1 LFSKQFLSISVAVGD
16 GHVERVGPVL
26 LVLKV
31 SQEVDQVLK
40 KIRQSSEM
48 LV

>member
-1 LFSKQFLSISVAVGD
+1 LFSKKLLPISIAVGD
-16 GHVERVGPVL
+16 GHVERVCPVL

-31 SQEVDQVLK
+31 GQEVDQVLK
-40 KIRQSSEM
+40 KIRQGSEI